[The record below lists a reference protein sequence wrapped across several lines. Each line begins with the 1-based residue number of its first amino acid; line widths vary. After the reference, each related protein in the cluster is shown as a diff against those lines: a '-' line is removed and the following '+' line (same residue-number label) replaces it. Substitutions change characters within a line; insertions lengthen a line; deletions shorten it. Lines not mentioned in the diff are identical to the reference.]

1 MMFGV
6 FHINLEIQHSVYAF
20 DTACFY
26 TDEETALDRQL
37 QSLRKQI
44 NDDQH
49 LREEIQKLEEQQRKE
64 EAKARGEKY
73 ISHSLPDAPDQR
85 GHLKKKPSKR
95 RRKKLE
101 GIGETPEEMRQH
113 LLTAADVKEIN
124 QQIRET
130 KQALKDMITANVD
143 IDRHVRSE
151 AISPFNV
158 ISIFDSCLTRCLQM
172 STAEV
177 NDALVVV
184 KVYYFGVAENI
195 IKHGFYMNGEHYVF
209 FSASAGQI
217 RTKKFV
223 AIKESAYKAIEN
235 TLTCGLSVEDINNHG
250 GININKYLAY
260 LALCNSATTPW
271 PEFPIEKTIVVDDFE
286 TNVRALVDHIDPETY
301 SITREEMDVPITHT
315 DGCGMILPSLS
326 KKNFMLRAPW
336 VKGLLASFPFDKFI
350 READRANP
358 WVNHGLVTDIYGVEH
373 DVLEEDIQIVLTKSQ
388 FKLWKYYDSWDIY
401 QQNFRK
407 YGCVAGKCNEEPN
420 RIDNAKFNYQML
432 QTLTDLTDE
441 ELSKICE
448 RTNRKLR
455 DMASDRKTMLQVFGA
470 TKDPERLN
478 AFQKSLAY
486 YPELLQ
492 DPYCRVTL
500 RDLKNSAELQAVAG
514 RLDIDGK
521 YLFLVPDLYAA
532 CQHWFLHQEVPEGLL
547 ADGEVATRVY
557 ARKEKLDVLRS
568 PHLYKE
574 HAVRRNVWAER
585 PEIKRWF
592 RTDAIYTSSFDVI
605 SKILQ

>member
-1 MMFGV
+1 MSGV
-6 FHINLEIQHSVYAF
+6 FCINFLEIQHSVYTF

-37 QSLRKQI
+37 QALRKQI
-44 NDDQH
+44 NDDRQLRSDIEALEERRKKDEKKAKGEAYTPPPPPDEPDARSH
-49 LREEIQKLEEQQRKE
+49 LR
-64 EAKARGEKY
+64 
-73 ISHSLPDAPDQR
+73 
-85 GHLKKKPSKR
+85 KKPAQRR
-95 RRKKLE
+95 RRKKEEL
-101 GIGETPEEMRQH
+101 GTTPEEMRQH
-113 LLTAADVKEIN
+113 LLTSAELKDIN
-124 QQIRET
+124 KQIKDT
-130 KQALKDMITANVD
+130 KQALKDMIDSNVD
-143 IDRHVRSE
+143 IDRHVRKE
-151 AISPFNV
+151 AIAPCNI

-172 STAEV
+172 SSTEV
-177 NDALVVV
+177 NDTLVVV

-195 IKHGFYMNGEHYVF
+195 IKRGFYMNGEHYVF

-223 AIKESAYKAIEN
+223 AIKESAYKEIEN
-235 TLTCGLSVEDINNHG
+235 TLTCGLSVDDINAHG

-301 SITREEMDVPITHT
+301 TITREEMDVPITHT

-326 KKNFMLRAPW
+326 KKNFMMRAPW
-336 VKGLLASFPFDKFI
+336 VKGLLASFDFAKFI
-350 READRANP
+350 READREDP
-358 WVNHGLVTDIYGVEH
+358 WTNHGLITDIYGVEH
-373 DVLEEDIQIVLTKSQ
+373 DVLKEDIQVILTKSQ
-388 FKLWKYYDSWDIY
+388 FKLWSHFSNFGEY
-401 QQNFRK
+401 QRNFRK
-407 YGCVAGKCNEEPN
+407 YGCVAGKCNEEPD
-420 RIDNAKFNYQML
+420 RIENAKFNYQML

-441 ELSKICE
+441 ELEKICE
-448 RTNRKLR
+448 KSNRKLR

-478 AFQKSLAY
+478 SFQQSLAY

-492 DPYCRVTL
+492 DPYCRETL
-500 RDLKNSAELQAVAG
+500 RDLKNSLELQAVAG

-532 CQHWFLHQEVPEGLL
+532 CQHWFLHQAVPKGLL

-574 HAVRRNVWAER
+574 HAVRRNVWAEN
-585 PEIKRWF
+585 PETKRWF

>member
-1 MMFGV
+1 MTFGV
-6 FHINLEIQHSVYAF
+6 FVINLEIQHSIYSF

-26 TDEETALDRQL
+26 TDEETELDRRL

-44 NDDQH
+44 NDDRQ
-49 LREEIQKLEEQQRKE
+49 LRRDIESLEEQKRKE
-64 EAKARGEKY
+64 EAKAQGMKY
-73 ISHSLPDAPDQR
+73 IPPAPLDPPDPR
-85 GHLKKKPSKR
+85 SHLKKKTTTRK
-95 RRKKLE
+95 RKKRTDV
-101 GIGETPEEMRQH
+101 GETPEEMRSH
-113 LLTAADVKEIN
+113 LLTAADLKELN
-124 QQIRET
+124 EQIRDT
-130 KQALKDMITANVD
+130 KQALKDAIAANVD
-143 IDRHVRSE
+143 IDRHVRPE
-151 AISPFNV
+151 AINPFNV
-158 ISIFDSCLTRCLQM
+158 ISIFDSCLTRCLNM
-172 STAEV
+172 SSTET
-177 NDALVVV
+177 NGELIVV

-195 IKHGFYMNGEHYVF
+195 IKRGFYMNGEHYVF

-223 AIKESAYKAIEN
+223 AIKESAYKEIEN
-235 TLTCGLSVEDINNHG
+235 TLTCGLSVDDINARG

-271 PEFPIEKTIVVDDFE
+271 PEFPIEKTIVVEDFE
-286 TNVRALVDHIDPETY
+286 TNVHALVDHIDPETY

-326 KKNFMLRAPW
+326 KKNFMMRAPW
-336 VKGLLASFPFDKFI
+336 VKGLLASFDFAKFI
-350 READRANP
+350 READRAEP
-358 WVNHGLVTDIYGVEH
+358 WVNHGLIIDIYGVEH
-373 DVLEEDIQIVLTKSQ
+373 DVLAEDIQVILTKSQ
-388 FKLWKYYDSWDIY
+388 VKLWKMYDSWTVY
-401 QQNFRK
+401 QRNFRK
-407 YGCVAGKCNEEPN
+407 YGCVAGKCNEEPD
-420 RIDNAKFNYQML
+420 RIENAKFNYQML

-441 ELSKICE
+441 ELATICE

-455 DMASDRKTMLQVFGA
+455 DMTSDRKTMLQVFGA

-492 DPYCRVTL
+492 DPYCRETL
-500 RDLKNSAELQAVAG
+500 RDLKNSLEWQAVAG

-532 CQHWFLHQEVPEGLL
+532 CQHWFLHQEAPQGLL

-557 ARKEKLDVLRS
+557 AKREKLDVLRS